1 MDIYDLLVDLH
12 KDGERQG
19 PGSEAMTKRALNLL
33 DLVDVQHLA
42 ICDIGCGTGASTLV
56 LAKETGAKILAV
68 DLFQPFLDVLEVR
81 AQAAGLTD
89 QIQTRCL
96 SMDALPFEPDTF
108 DLFWSEG
115 AVYNMG
121 FEKGVR
127 YWRQFLKPGGFL
139 AVSEIS
145 WLRDDRPDEL
155 ETYWTNAYPEI
166 DSISAKIRVL
176 ESAGYS
182 PLAHVV
188 LPPSCWLDDYYLPL
202 QARYP
207 AFLERHHNSE
217 AATALWA
224 SDAEEIAL
232 YEQYQDYY
240 SYGFYLARKV

>member
-12 KDGERQG
+12 KDGARQG
-19 PGSEAMTKRALNLL
+19 PGSEAMTKRALDLL
-33 DLVDVQHLA
+33 DLVDKQNFT

-81 AQAAGLTD
+81 AQAAGLAD
-89 QIQTRCL
+89 QIETHCL
-96 SMDALPFEPDTF
+96 SMDELPFQPAAF
-108 DLFWSEG
+108 DLIWSEG

-127 YWRQFLKPGGFL
+127 YWHQFLKPGGFL

-166 DSISAKIRVL
+166 DRISAKIRVL

-182 PLAHVV
+182 PLAHFV
-188 LPPSCWLDDYYLPL
+188 LPPSCWLDDYYRPL
-202 QARYP
+202 QARSP
-207 AFLERHHNSE
+207 AFLERHRNSE
-217 AATALWA
+217 AATALLA

-232 YEQYQDYY
+232 YEQYQNYY
-240 SYGFYLARKV
+240 SYGFYLSRKV